1 MVISADGSRK
11 KWACTVFMMVSRSS
25 VLKIDGVPFFDPDK
39 GYVSSGDPEV
49 REKYYSEILKA
60 MLEGTISREEWE
72 EIVATYF
79 ADLKDKEEN
88 KEV

>member
-1 MVISADGSRK
+1 
-11 KWACTVFMMVSRSS
+11 
-25 VLKIDGVPFFDPDK
+25 
-39 GYVSSGDPEV
+39 V
-49 REKYYSEILKA
+49 REKYYSEIQKA